1 MEPWPFIVAIVAM
14 VFVGLPATVMHYI
27 TEWRKTKAPTA
38 DDERLVDDLWRT
50 AQRLE
55 RRVETLERILDK
67 EAPDWRG
74 SEEDTEYRGADYRP
88 ASDYRG
94 GGDA

>member
-1 MEPWPFIVAIVAM
+1 MEGPFIVAVVAIVFIGM
-14 VFVGLPATVMHYI
+14 PSMVMHYM

-55 RRVETLERILDK
+55 RRVDALETILDK
-67 EAPDWRG
+67 EAHYKQVANPKSRDRLGKTLVHLHLIQTWIG
-74 SEEDTEYRGADYRP
+74 
-88 ASDYRG
+88 
-94 GGDA
+94 

>member
-1 MEPWPFIVAIVAM
+1 MDEGVVAITIVALLFVA
-14 VFVGLPATVMHYI
+14 LPATVMHYV
-27 TEWRKTKAPTA
+27 TEWRKSKAPTA

-67 EAPDWRG
+67 EAPEWRKDDR
-74 SEEDTEYRGADYRP
+74 ENMDQTTYQPDP
-88 ASDYRG
+88 TYRG
-94 GGDA
+94 GGNA

>member
-1 MEPWPFIVAIVAM
+1 MEVWPFIVAIVAI

-27 TEWRKTKAPTA
+27 TEWRKSKTPTA

-55 RRVETLERILDK
+55 QRVEALETILDR
-67 EAPDWRG
+67 EAPQWR
-74 SEEDTEYRGADYRP
+74 EEHKDR
-88 ASDYRG
+88 SHV
-94 GGDA
+94 